1 MYTIFILF
9 YLRRIKTFCISH
21 KTCYNMKYTSRE
33 RNFIF
38 GDKLENRIKEL
49 RKEKGLTQLQLADAV
64 GVSTRTI
71 ISLEKGQYNPSIML
85 AYKIARLFH
94 TTIEELYCLEANLEN
109 EMENL

>member
-1 MYTIFILF
+1 
-9 YLRRIKTFCISH
+9 
-21 KTCYNMKYTSRE
+21 MKYTSRE

-38 GDKLENRIKEL
+38 KDKLKNRIKEL
-49 RKEKGLTQLQLADAV
+49 RKENGMTQLQLADAV

-94 TTIEELYCLEANLEN
+94 TTIEELYCLEANLEH

>member
-1 MYTIFILF
+1 
-9 YLRRIKTFCISH
+9 
-21 KTCYNMKYTSRE
+21 MKYTSRE
-33 RNFIF
+33 RSFIF
-38 GDKLENRIKEL
+38 KDKLKNRIKEL
-49 RKEKGLTQLQLADAV
+49 RKENGMTQLQLADAA

-85 AYKIARLFH
+85 AYKIARLFN

>member
-1 MYTIFILF
+1 
-9 YLRRIKTFCISH
+9 
-21 KTCYNMKYTSRE
+21 MKYTSCE
-33 RNFIF
+33 RNFIY
-38 GDKLENRIKEL
+38 KAKVENRIKEF

-85 AYKIARLFH
+85 AYKIARLFG
-94 TTIEELYCLEANLEN
+94 TTIENLYCLEANLKN